1 MRNCLVFV
9 GQDDFLIEKNV
20 LTDAKYGKKSA
31 SNTGNVKMEKLPKG
45 STLDFIIK
53 DASDPYDKMPLNSMD
68 VDRMTTNGTYF
79 ANQQFVCKDEF
90 VKFLKT
96 NKVFGS
102 QFSKDFYL
110 YTVARQYAMK
120 LNPSGYHMKNFPNV
134 TSMMNICLSKYLII
148 SPFPKNRDEKIEH
161 FNTIKKVDG
170 QITIDIEECNSDD
183 SSESHDEK
191 YVKKESLDVEED
203 PEEMPYSGEHS
214 HRMNDT
220 A

>member
-1 MRNCLVFV
+1 
-9 GQDDFLIEKNV
+9 
-20 LTDAKYGKKSA
+20 
-31 SNTGNVKMEKLPKG
+31 MEKMPKG
-45 STLDFIIK
+45 STVDFIIK

-161 FNTIKKVDG
+161 FNTIRKVDG
-170 QITIDIEECNSDD
+170 QIAIDIEECNSDD
-183 SSESHDEK
+183 SNESHDET
-191 YVKKESLDVEED
+191 YMKKESLDVEED

-214 HRMNDT
+214 LRLNDT